1 MIGYIYQ
8 IINNET
14 EQRYIGKTIDIQRR
28 EKEHLDK
35 LRQNSHINKKLQNA
49 WNTYGEDA
57 FSFVYKKYEIEDEDE
72 LNDLEINTIKE
83 YDSYTNGYN
92 LTSGGDG
99 GNTRGKLSYE
109 DYCII
114 YLGCQW
120 KGMTEKIGNM
130 FNIDSST
137 VSAIFREKAY
147 INYKQLADKLPDD
160 NKKYYQDVF
169 RSMFAIRKI
178 PDENRVPTHLTSEEY
193 FYCLCIATT
202 YGRGIEQA
210 LANFFNK
217 HKSFLSNG
225 IKGKTKG
232 KAYEAL
238 QKYLHTDLEEV
249 WKIGEQKFNEWHLQE
264 MSKSKLN
271 IKHQGRWRN

>member
-1 MIGYIYQ
+1 LKQ
-8 IINNET
+8 NNHT
-14 EQRYIGKTIDIQRR
+14 
-28 EKEHLDK
+28 
-35 LRQNSHINKKLQNA
+35 NKKLQNA

-120 KGMTEKIGNM
+120 KGMTEKIGHM

-147 INYKQLADKLPDD
+147 INYK
-160 NKKYYQDVF
+160 
-169 RSMFAIRKI
+169 
-178 PDENRVPTHLTSEEY
+178 
-193 FYCLCIATT
+193 
-202 YGRGIEQA
+202 
-210 LANFFNK
+210 
-217 HKSFLSNG
+217 
-225 IKGKTKG
+225 
-232 KAYEAL
+232 
-238 QKYLHTDLEEV
+238 
-249 WKIGEQKFNEWHLQE
+249 
-264 MSKSKLN
+264 
-271 IKHQGRWRN
+271 